1 MRHRLFLVLAASI
14 ILLGFTSHSLAQE
27 RIDLESIDYSKY
39 RLEMVKVEEAPIID
53 GLLDD
58 EVWKLSP
65 VGTGFTQFSPDY
77 LAPATERTEVR
88 VLYDDKKLY
97 VGGMCYDS
105 EPEKVVA
112 REMRRDANIY
122 NTDDTFA
129 FTLSAVPDY
138 SIVIMF
144 NTSPGGAQRDAYI
157 GNFGETFNDSW
168 DGIWKVRAKR
178 HDQGWSVE
186 IEIPY
191 KTLRFPNNDV
201 QDWAAIFRR
210 QIRRKRETSYWP
222 PLSRSYGFATW
233 YKMQQGVKLAGMK
246 DVKPGRALEI
256 LPYVTLGALGTR
268 RLPGGVTNPTP
279 AQTNI
284 GFETARE
291 AGGNIK
297 WGVTPNI
304 TADATVNPDFANIE
318 SDPEVVNLSRF
329 EFQFTERR
337 PFFLEG
343 VDLFGFGQSAGFGA
357 FSSGALPLFF
367 SRRIGS
373 PAGGSI
379 IPIDF
384 AAKLS
389 GKTRRTN
396 FAYLNAQTGGLTPS
410 FGPPVL
416 KTNWQVMRIRQDLS
430 RESSIGVMALFKEP
444 DEIMFG
450 FAKNNYNRVLGFDGF
465 FRLGSTQHRVE
476 TLLAKSWLPA
486 SDPRMAAIAASGQ
499 KAKDWAG
506 SLKHSWRGQY
516 VTLTS
521 SYMDVREGFN
531 ADMGFIRRRD
541 LRQAAWSASVSNI
554 FIRKSGVRQIGGSF
568 SVNYIDNHQ
577 GSFFS
582 NPESWNV
589 RLGPNAELENGTRI
603 SVNWEREF
611 DTLSRTTRIGGV
623 HFPQEQ
629 YTFDQFSGGIG
640 TNEGKAVVL
649 EADYSQGKFYGGD
662 LRNAGV
668 ELTVKPITRLLLN
681 FDISLTQLERKNPVG
696 INPTEIQKAN
706 TFINRFRFN
715 YSFTPELYISAFI
728 QLNHGRRTAQNLVK
742 TKTTTVVSNLLLAY
756 QLQSGHSFFIAYN
769 QAADDDFSSLGI
781 TPAAG
786 GSPFKISSSAVVAK
800 FQYLFNI

>member
-1 MRHRLFLVLAASI
+1 MRHRIFLVLAASI

-410 FGPPVL
+410 FGPPVI

-465 FRLGSTQHRVE
+465 FRLGSTQHRLE

-486 SDPRMAAIAASGQ
+486 SDPRMIAIANSGSSYMGLKSDGSITAWGQNYYGECDIPTPNDDFVAVSMSHYHSMGLKIDGSVVVWGDNTYGQCDVPEPNTGFVTISTQAKNCLALRGDGSIVAWGDSSCYQCDVPEPNTGFIAIAAGVDRCLAIREPTMIAVEDPPEEPGPEVRTVPALTGIELLSITPNPFNPTTAITFEASMPGS
-499 KAKDWAG
+499 AVLEVLDVAG
-506 SLKHSWRGQY
+506 H
-516 VTLTS
+516 
-521 SYMDVREGFN
+521 
-531 ADMGFIRRRD
+531 
-541 LRQAAWSASVSNI
+541 
-554 FIRKSGVRQIGGSF
+554 
-568 SVNYIDNHQ
+568 
-577 GSFFS
+577 
-582 NPESWNV
+582 
-589 RLGPNAELENGTRI
+589 RI
-603 SVNWEREF
+603 
-611 DTLSRTTRIGGV
+611 LSRTLGVIGAGSYTVRWDGRDERGLNVSSGFYFVRIRLGDRV
-623 HFPQEQ
+623 SQ
-629 YTFDQFSGGIG
+629 SA
-640 TNEGKAVVL
+640 KAV
-649 EADYSQGKFYGGD
+649 
-662 LRNAGV
+662 
-668 ELTVKPITRLLLN
+668 
-681 FDISLTQLERKNPVG
+681 
-696 INPTEIQKAN
+696 
-706 TFINRFRFN
+706 
-715 YSFTPELYISAFI
+715 
-728 QLNHGRRTAQNLVK
+728 LVR
-742 TKTTTVVSNLLLAY
+742 
-756 QLQSGHSFFIAYN
+756 
-769 QAADDDFSSLGI
+769 
-781 TPAAG
+781 
-786 GSPFKISSSAVVAK
+786 
-800 FQYLFNI
+800 